1 MSDMDTLVQLYISL
15 VRPHLEDACPVWAPA
30 SHKDIDSLERV
41 QKFAF
46 RIAAHNWTLNYNSLL
61 SLVDL
66 PTLESR
72 RLQLKLG
79 HLFKIVH
86 GLCYFP
92 SGTVSLREQT
102 NHNCRSVHPLTL
114 HQPFSRT
121 QAYSQ
126 SFVPHTCSLW
136 NSLPYEVVSLPS
148 FYSFKHCIENYY

>member
-15 VRPHLEDACPVWAPA
+15 VRPHLEYACPVWASA

-41 QKFAF
+41 RKFAF
-46 RIAAHNWTLNYNSLL
+46 RMAAHNWTLNYNSLL

-92 SGTVSLREQT
+92 PGTVSLREQI
-102 NHNCRSVHPLTL
+102 NHNCRSFHSLTL
-114 HQPFSRT
+114 H
-121 QAYSQ
+121 
-126 SFVPHTCSLW
+126 
-136 NSLPYEVVSLPS
+136 
-148 FYSFKHCIENYY
+148 